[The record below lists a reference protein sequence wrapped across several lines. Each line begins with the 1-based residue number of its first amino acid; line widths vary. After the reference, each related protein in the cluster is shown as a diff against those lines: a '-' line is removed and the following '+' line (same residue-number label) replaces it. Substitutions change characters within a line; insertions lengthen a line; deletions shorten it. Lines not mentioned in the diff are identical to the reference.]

1 MKFDLLLLLLSPM
14 EAAIVALL
22 TLAFLFY
29 FILSTK
35 KSSKLPLPPEIAGG
49 WPVIGH
55 LFYFNDGDNRPLAR
69 KLSDLADKY
78 GPVFTF
84 RLGLHR
90 MLVISSY
97 DAVKECYTKND
108 AVFANRPACL
118 YGEYIGYNNAILF
131 LANYGSYWRNI
142 RKLIIQE
149 VLSNSRL
156 EKLKHVKIEKIR
168 NEIKNLNSR
177 IQNSEVKSVINL
189 TDWLEK
195 MNFGLI
201 VKMIAGKNYESG
213 GDGDEEVERFR
224 ETFKKF
230 LVLSMEFVLW
240 DAFPI
245 RLFKWIDFQ
254 GHVKLMKETFKD
266 IDSIS
271 QRWLDEHVKRN
282 TEVNEDEKYERDF
295 IDVMLSKMS
304 DERLHQGHS
313 RDNAIKATI
322 FVSFI
327 LYIFIYV
334 TLFDLIIM
342 YESFTFWII
351 L

>member
-1 MKFDLLLLLLSPM
+1 NFLDMEFDLLLLSPM
-14 EAAIVALL
+14 EAIAALL

-35 KSSKLPLPPEIAGG
+35 KTSKLPLPPEIAGG

-55 LFYFNDGDNRPLAR
+55 LFYFNNDGDNRPLAR

-84 RLGLHR
+84 RVGLHR
-90 MLVISSY
+90 VLVISSY

-156 EKLKHVKIEKIR
+156 EKLKHIKIEKIR
-168 NEIKNLNSR
+168 NDIKNLHSR
-177 IQNSEVKSVINL
+177 IQNSEEKSVINL

-213 GDGDEEVERFR
+213 GDEDEEVERFR

-230 LVLSMEFVLW
+230 QVLSMEFMLW

-254 GHVKLMKETFKD
+254 GHVKLMKKTFKD

-271 QRWLDEHVKRN
+271 QRWLDEHVKRSK
-282 TEVNEDEKYERDF
+282 EDNGDGNYERDF

-304 DERLHQGHS
+304 DERLHEGHS
-313 RDNAIKATI
+313 RDTTIKATV
-322 FVSFI
+322 FVS
-327 LYIFIYV
+327 
-334 TLFDLIIM
+334 
-342 YESFTFWII
+342 
-351 L
+351 